1 MKRLINY
8 NFIGAILIAIG
19 ACEVLE
25 QDPISNLSS
34 ENFFETAEHANAA
47 TTSTYAALRN
57 TFNGGQGNVRYS
69 VWGDLRADLLA
80 TDEGKNVGYDRLE
93 DNEQTPTDA
102 VADWSDLY
110 QTIARA
116 NDIIAN
122 VPGIEDVDLTAKDES
137 EILAQARF
145 LRAFSYFYLVRL
157 WGDVPLSLEPV
168 NSASDPVDLPRI
180 SQTVV
185 LDTVEADITYAL
197 ARLPTTYSSNSNTRG
212 RATLGGA
219 YALQA
224 HVYAWQANWEAAAA
238 SAQQVIENPQYELL
252 PGERYADIFDA
263 ENTRESIFELQID
276 PLSAGE
282 GTSSLFIDFG
292 TDEQNGGLTGE
303 LGIFLPSEKF
313 LNGLEEGDLRRS
325 TLIFDGGGLFRPQ
338 IVKYIRPFGRA
349 DLGTSVPNRAA
360 EADNNIIIYRLAGII
375 LLRAEALNYLGR
387 TEEAAALLNQIR
399 ERAGLPA
406 TTATSQEELKAAI
419 LKERGY
425 ELAFEG
431 HRWFDLV
438 RNGEALNEIET
449 LTNPD
454 RLLLPISQR
463 EIILNENID
472 SNNPSY

>member
-8 NFIGAILIAIG
+8 NFIGAILIALG

-47 TTSTYAALRN
+47 ITSTYAALRN

-69 VWGDLRADLLA
+69 MWGDLRADLLA
-80 TDEGKNVGYDRLE
+80 TDEGKNEGYDRLE
-93 DNEQTPTDA
+93 DNEQNPTDA

-122 VPGIEDVDLTAKDES
+122 VPGIEDVDLTAEDES

-168 NSASDPVDLPRI
+168 NSASDPVDLPRV
-180 SQTVV
+180 SQAVV
-185 LDTVEADITYAL
+185 LDTIEADIIYAL
-197 ARLPTTYSSNSNTRG
+197 ARLPTTYSSNSDTRG
-212 RATLGGA
+212 RATLGAA

-252 PGERYADIFDA
+252 PGERYANIFDV

-325 TLIFDGGGLFRPQ
+325 TLIFDGDGLFRPQ
-338 IVKYIRPFGRA
+338 IVKYIRPFSRA

-387 TEEAAALLNQIR
+387 TQEAATLLNQIR

-406 TTATSQEELKAAI
+406 TTATTQEELKAAI

-431 HRWFDLV
+431 HRWYDLV
-438 RNGEALNEIET
+438 RNGEALNKIET

>member
-1 MKRLINY
+1 M
-8 NFIGAILIAIG
+8 
-19 ACEVLE
+19 LE

-47 TTSTYAALRN
+47 ITSTYAALRN

-69 VWGDLRADLLA
+69 MWGDLRADLLT
-80 TDEGKNVGYDRLE
+80 TDEGKNEGYDRLE
-93 DNEQTPTDA
+93 DNEQNPTDP

-122 VPGIEDVDLTAKDES
+122 VPGIEDIDLTAEDER

-145 LRAFSYFYLVRL
+145 LRAFSYFYLVKL

-168 NSASDPVDLPRI
+168 NSAGDPVNLPRI
-180 SQTVV
+180 SREVV

-197 ARLPTTYSSNSNTRG
+197 ARLPTTYSSNSDTRG
-212 RATLGGA
+212 RATSGAA

-238 SAQQVIENPQYELL
+238 SAQQVIQNPQYELL
-252 PGERYADIFDA
+252 PGERYADIFDV

-276 PLSAGE
+276 PLSADE

-313 LNGLEEGDLRRS
+313 VDGLEEGDLRRS
-325 TLIFDGGGLFRPQ
+325 TLIFDDDGLFRPQ
-338 IVKYIRPFGRA
+338 IVKYIRPFSRA
-349 DLGTSVPNRAA
+349 ELGTSVPNRAA

-406 TTATSQEELKAAI
+406 TTATTQAELKEAI

-438 RNGEALNEIET
+438 RNGEALNKIET

-463 EIILNENID
+463 EIILNENIN

>member
-1 MKRLINY
+1 MKRLIKHT
-8 NFIGAILIAIG
+8 FLAIMVAFG

-25 QDPISNLSS
+25 QDPISSLSS

-47 TTSTYAALRN
+47 LTSTYAALRN
-57 TFNGGQGNVRYS
+57 TFNGNVRYTT
-69 VWGDLRADLLA
+69 WGDLRADLLA
-80 TDEGKNVGYDRLE
+80 TDEGKNDGYDRLD
-93 DNEQTPTDA
+93 DNEQTPIDP
-102 VADWSDLY
+102 VADWSNLY

-116 NDIIAN
+116 NDVITN
-122 VPGIEDVDLTAKDES
+122 VPGIEDIDLTAESKS
-137 EILAQARF
+137 EILAEARF
-145 LRAFSYFYLVRL
+145 LRALSYFYLVRL
-157 WGDVPLSLEPV
+157 WGDVPLSLEPI
-168 NSASDPVDLPRI
+168 NSASDPVDLPRV
-180 SQTVV
+180 SREVV

-197 ARLPTTYSSNSNTRG
+197 ARLPAAYGSNSDTRG
-212 RATLGGA
+212 RATLGAA

-224 HVYAWQANWEAAAA
+224 HVYAWQGNWEAAAA

-252 PGERYADIFDA
+252 PGEQYADIFDA

-282 GTSSLFIDFG
+282 GTSDLFLAFG
-292 TDEQNGGLTGE
+292 TDEQNGGVTGE
-303 LGIFLPSEKF
+303 LGVFLPSQKF

-325 TLIFDGGGLFRPQ
+325 TLIFDGDGLFRPQ
-338 IVKYIRPFGRA
+338 IVKYIRPFSRTE
-349 DLGTSVPNRAA
+349 LGTSVPNRTA

-406 TTATSQEELKAAI
+406 TTATTQEELKAAI

-454 RLLLPISQR
+454 RLLLPIAQR

>member
-1 MKRLINY
+1 M
-8 NFIGAILIAIG
+8 IATG

-25 QDPISNLSS
+25 QDPISSLSS

-47 TTSTYAALRN
+47 LTSTYAALRN

-110 QTIARA
+110 RTIARA

-122 VPGIEDVDLTAKDES
+122 VPGIEDVDLTTEDER

-180 SQTVV
+180 SREVV

-197 ARLPTTYSSNSNTRG
+197 ARLPTTYSSNSDTRG
-212 RATLGGA
+212 RATLGA
-219 YALQA
+219 VYALQA

-252 PGERYADIFDA
+252 PGERYADIFDV

-313 LNGLEEGDLRRS
+313 VDGLEEGDLRRS
-325 TLIFDGGGLFRPQ
+325 TLIFDGDGLFRPQ
-338 IVKYIRPFGRA
+338 IVKYIRPFSRA

-406 TTATSQEELKAAI
+406 TTATTQEELKEAI

-438 RNGEALNEIET
+438 RNGEALNKIET

-463 EIILNENID
+463 EIILNENIN